1 MDHRDFFALAECPE
15 KFFLLSISKKKK
27 KVSGEQEEMW
37 YVSVS

>member
-27 KVSGEQEEMW
+27 VSGEQEEMW